1 MRQWQQ
7 TPRKKARIEII
18 PMIDVMMFLLVF
30 FVLISVNVIPA
41 LGIKTQQPDSSQTQP
56 LQTPDKQV
64 MVSLGK
70 QGLIQVDGK
79 DIELAFLV
87 RAIKVKAGQA
97 EHVAVIVNSDKGAEV
112 QTLVD
117 VMDAI
122 KAAGLG
128 KVSLAARER
137 K

>member
-7 TPRKKARIEII
+7 SPRKKARIEII

-41 LGIKTQQPDSSQTQP
+41 LGIKTQQPNSSQTQN
-56 LQTPDKQV
+56 LKTPDKQV
-64 MVSLGK
+64 VVTLGRE
-70 QGLIQVDGK
+70 GLIQLDGQAV
-79 DIELAFLV
+79 ELARLV
-87 RAIKVKAGQA
+87 SAIKAKATA
-97 EHVAVIVNSDKGAEV
+97 SEHIAVVVNSDKGAEV

-128 KVSLAARER
+128 KVALAARER

>member
-1 MRQWQQ
+1 MRQWQK

-30 FVLISVNVIPA
+30 FVLVSVNVIPA
-41 LGIKTQQPDSSQTQP
+41 LGIKTQQPSSSQSQT
-56 LQTPDKQV
+56 LITPDKQV
-64 MVSLGK
+64 MVTLGRD
-70 QGLIQVDGK
+70 GLIQVDGQ
-79 DIELAFLV
+79 DVALDRV
-87 RAIKVKAGQA
+87 VNTIKTKAAQS
-97 EHVAVIVNSDKGAEV
+97 EHIAVVVNSDKGAEV

-128 KVSLAARER
+128 KVALAARNR
-137 K
+137 S

>member
-7 TPRKKARIEII
+7 TQRKKARIEII

-41 LGIKTQQPDSSQTQP
+41 LGIKTQQPNSTQAQN
-56 LQTPDKQV
+56 LKTPDKQV
-64 MVSLGK
+64 VVTLGREGSIQLDGQTVELKRLVS
-70 QGLIQVDGK
+70 
-79 DIELAFLV
+79 
-87 RAIKVKAGQA
+87 AIKAKASASEQI
-97 EHVAVIVNSDKGAEV
+97 AVVVNSDKGAEV

-128 KVSLAARER
+128 KVALAARER

>member
-1 MRQWQQ
+1 MRHWQQ
-7 TPRKKARIEII
+7 TQRKKARIEII

-41 LGIKTQQPDSSQTQP
+41 LGIKTQQPNSSQVQQLRTK
-56 LQTPDKQV
+56 DVQV
-64 MVSLGK
+64 VVTLGK
-70 QGLIQVDGK
+70 ENVIQVDGK
-79 DIELAFLV
+79 DVELKDLSVAV
-87 RAIKVKAGQA
+87 KKKAGNA
-97 EHVAVIVNSDKGAEV
+97 EQIAVIVNSDKGAEV

-117 VMDAI
+117 VMDEI
-122 KAAGLG
+122 KKSGIG